1 MNEIIITNTNG
12 ELTTSSL
19 GVAEK
24 FGKQHKH
31 VIEKIGNIIAEMNSA
46 ENSAQYSTEKSAQ
59 YFIESIYID
68 NSGKSNK
75 CYELT
80 RDGFSLLV
88 MGFTGKKALEWKLKY
103 IEAFNLMEQKLREKL
118 EINNTMDLNIL
129 TETIGTAIS
138 KVLTSQL
145 EICVENAIQK
155 YLPKPNTKKINTWK
169 SQVVKPIIDKIH
181 NATSIPIENIYKII
195 YFVMQEIHGFNQCY
209 AITSY
214 CDKYNLETCSVI
226 DAIADNIEYQEQFVK
241 GAKKIAEVMSMSKK
255 INLLLTI
262 NEPAQNNNI
271 DNEQA
276 AEDDV
281 FAEEGI
287 KEGQFDAFFEV
298 VEPLARRHNDNSIYF
313 VATLRKVYQ
322 RMKSARAW
330 KILKTRKK
338 CNTIKEVIES
348 DMKLI
353 KLYDDTVAEMLAEL
367 DE

>member
-169 SQVVKPIIDKIH
+169 SQVGKPSNCPSFIPSSAKTSSSAACSLSILLFWAGSLIVSRRLIFLLID
-181 NATSIPIENIYKII
+181 
-195 YFVMQEIHGFNQCY
+195 
-209 AITSY
+209 ITSAIFLAPLT
-214 CDKYNLETCSVI
+214 NCS
-226 DAIADNIEYQEQFVK
+226 
-241 GAKKIAEVMSMSKK
+241 
-255 INLLLTI
+255 
-262 NEPAQNNNI
+262 
-271 DNEQA
+271 
-276 AEDDV
+276 
-281 FAEEGI
+281 
-287 KEGQFDAFFEV
+287 
-298 VEPLARRHNDNSIYF
+298 
-313 VATLRKVYQ
+313 
-322 RMKSARAW
+322 
-330 KILKTRKK
+330 
-338 CNTIKEVIES
+338 
-348 DMKLI
+348 
-353 KLYDDTVAEMLAEL
+353 
-367 DE
+367 